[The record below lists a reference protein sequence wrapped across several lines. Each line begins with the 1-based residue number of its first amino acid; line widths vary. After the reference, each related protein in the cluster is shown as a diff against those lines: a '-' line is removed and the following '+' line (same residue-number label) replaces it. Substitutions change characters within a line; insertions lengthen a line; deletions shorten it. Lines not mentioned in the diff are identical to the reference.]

1 MASVEELVRKYS
13 SQLSQLQIIFPSWE
27 ESDLAFTLNDTKG
40 NVEEAAMAITEGQST
55 LHHNTKHT

>member
-40 NVEEAAMAITEGQST
+40 NVEEAAMAITEGQ
-55 LHHNTKHT
+55 LALR